1 MIGWHK
7 DGVKFCRAFISTQ
20 DYDIMFVFLSETL
33 HNLESLKMQFR
44 EIIRPSS
51 TTAGGPDIYYK
62 MSAAAGNLSIYI
74 FYYSFF
80 TLLGSR
86 F

>member
-1 MIGWHK
+1 
-7 DGVKFCRAFISTQ
+7 
-20 DYDIMFVFLSETL
+20 MFVFLSETL

-44 EIIRPSS
+44 EIISPSS

-74 FYYSFF
+74 F
-80 TLLGSR
+80 LL
-86 F
+86 FLFHLAWK

>member
-1 MIGWHK
+1 
-7 DGVKFCRAFISTQ
+7 
-20 DYDIMFVFLSETL
+20 MFVFLSETL

-62 MSAAAGNLSIYI
+62 MSAAAGNLSI
-74 FYYSFF
+74 
-80 TLLGSR
+80 
-86 F
+86 